1 MSSEVR
7 EPVLNE
13 EVQQTDAVVGQV
25 DEVERVGNIQLT
37 WRVVI
42 WAVYIDS
49 FPGHFLV
56 DIEPEF
62 D

>member
-7 EPVLNE
+7 EPVQNE

-25 DEVERVGNIQLT
+25 DEVERVSETQLT

-42 WAVYIDS
+42 WAANIDS
-49 FPGHFLV
+49 FPGNFLV
-56 DIEPEF
+56 DIEPKF